1 MTRKMKRAVIRLGDR
16 TSHGGVVVTGNQ
28 TINVFGKPAAR
39 KGDMVSCPKCNGTFP
54 IVEGSLSCGSD
65 RELALDGMRTSC
77 GAVLLASQQ
86 FWLEEY
92 GSGMSSPPEKSEQPP
107 TERPEEP
114 TKQLVYGMAQVSFYI
129 QDRRQPIGIGRLAA
143 ELLADR
149 SPEHVKRFIK
159 LNDHLGKYA
168 QYGSI
173 ILVSSDYENENYTA
187 ESMKLIHSVKEV
199 ESLRTKLA
207 VHHVQTMFDNWDLL
221 AYAIG
226 QNGDNVVGATGTFL
240 KSYGQ
245 GIKSALD
252 RLEDAAQQAL
262 ARSGNLR
269 DAQFRAE
276 RAAILADID
285 TKFKRMLLARA
296 GIPDQ
301 IKLSAALNL
310 SSKSVTHIWR
320 SGGTPIYVRYQQQIY
335 DWFQKYESRAAKLAL
350 AFSVGKA
357 GQDVYEVCAAEDTS
371 QKECVVASSRE
382 TLGLAANIAGGSMAA
397 SGGVAFCAMLVPAGG
412 APGLICAAGVIGASI
427 WAGNESAALGKSLGA
442 DLSTTGY
449 ELIFE

>member
-1 MTRKMKRAVIRLGDR
+1 MKRAVIRLGDR
-16 TSHGGVVVTGNQ
+16 TSHGGVVVTGDQ

-77 GAVLLASQQ
+77 GAILLASQQ

-92 GSGMSSPPEKSEQPP
+92 GTGASTPPEQADQSP
-107 TERPEEP
+107 TERPDEP

-149 SPEHVKRFIK
+149 SPEHVKRFIE

-173 ILVSSDYENENYTA
+173 VLVSSDYENENYTA

-199 ESLRTKLA
+199 ESLRAKLA
-207 VHHVQTMFDNWDLL
+207 AHHVQTMFDNWDLL

-226 QNGDNVVGATGTFL
+226 QNGDNVVGAAGTFL
-240 KSYGQ
+240 KTYGQ

-252 RLEDAAQQAL
+252 RLEGAAQQAL

-296 GIPDQ
+296 GIPDR

-320 SGGTPIYVRYQQQIY
+320 SGGTPIYVRYHGHIVK
-335 DWFQKYESRAAKLAL
+335 WFQKYEARATKLAI
-350 AFSVGKA
+350 AYSAGKA
-357 GQDVYEVCAAEDTS
+357 GNEVYKVCSDESKS
-371 QKECVVASSRE
+371 QKECMIASSSE
-382 TLGLAANIAGGSMAA
+382 TLGLATSIGTGTAAA
-397 SGGVAFCAMLVPAGG
+397 SGGLWFCTMLIPAGG
-412 APGLICAAGVIGASI
+412 APGLICAVGVVGASI
-427 WAGNESAALGKSLGA
+427 WAGSAAGDTGKQIGA
-442 DLSTTGY
+442 EWGATGY
-449 ELIFE
+449 ELLFE